1 MTSADTLPDALP
13 AGYISDRVHGA
24 HVIVQETALPFV
36 RDAIAGAGGLY
47 DYAAAHPEAETIQ
60 GRGRLYVIPGPGSD
74 RWVVRHLTHGGMLAM
89 LAPLTGDRFV
99 RRGTPRPFN
108 ELLLA
113 AKLNDI
119 GIRTP
124 EVVAAAVYPS
134 GLLYRGE
141 MARTEVTGALDLAAC
156 LFADSGLDEARR
168 HEVLAAAGQLV
179 ASLHLAGVAHP
190 DLNLRNILIELGEGA
205 PRAVIIDLEKC
216 TVVPELSRRQRRRMI
231 RRFGRSAR
239 RFEESTGRR
248 INLKEWE
255 TFRAAYG
262 ARFGSRGEP

>member
-1 MTSADTLPDALP
+1 MTSTDIPSDKLP

-47 DYAAAHPEAETIQ
+47 DYAAAHPEAEAIQ

-74 RWVVRHLTHGGMLAM
+74 RWVIRHLTHGGM

-99 RRGTPRPFN
+99 MRGTPRPFN

-113 AKLNDI
+113 NKLNDI

-134 GLLYRGE
+134 GLIYRGE
-141 MARTEVTGALDLAAC
+141 VARAEVTGALDLAEC
-156 LFADSGLDEARR
+156 LFADSGLEEPRR
-168 HEVLAAAGQLV
+168 HEVLAAAGQLM

-248 INLKEWE
+248 LNLKEWE

-262 ARFGSRGEP
+262 ARFGSRGDL